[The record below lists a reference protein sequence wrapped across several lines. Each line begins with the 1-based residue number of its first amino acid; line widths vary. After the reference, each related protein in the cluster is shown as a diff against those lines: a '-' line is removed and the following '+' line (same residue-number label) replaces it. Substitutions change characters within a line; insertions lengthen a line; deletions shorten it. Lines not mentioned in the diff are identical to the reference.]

1 MKRQE
6 QQVEN
11 TWRLEDIYENEDLF
25 SRDAEKLDAL
35 MDEFAGF
42 QGTLKDGREALL
54 KVMRLYEEMNQ
65 IFEKLYVYANQRNHE
80 DTANA
85 KYQKMSGEMNI
96 VAAKL
101 SQVTAWLESEILEL
115 DEAALRQEMEQE
127 PELKKYD
134 WFLTQITR
142 KKNAHSG

>member
-80 DTANA
+80 DTA
-85 KYQKMSGEMNI
+85 KRS
-96 VAAKL
+96 
-101 SQVTAWLESEILEL
+101 TRSE
-115 DEAALRQEMEQE
+115 R
-127 PELKKYD
+127 
-134 WFLTQITR
+134 
-142 KKNAHSG
+142 

>member
-25 SRDAEKLDAL
+25 SQDAERLDAR
-35 MDEFAGF
+35 MDQFAGL
-42 QGTLKDGREALL
+42 QGTLKDGSEALL
-54 KVMRLYEEMNQ
+54 KVMQLYEEMNQ

-85 KYQKMSGEMNI
+85 KYQKMSSWNWMR
-96 VAAKL
+96 L
-101 SQVTAWLESEILEL
+101 
-115 DEAALRQEMEQE
+115 
-127 PELKKYD
+127 Y
-134 WFLTQITR
+134 
-142 KKNAHSG
+142 